1 MCGTW
6 YNKFNYL
13 YLQAVCEETC
23 GEPGIR
29 NTRFRRKNDVTQNG
43 RDVDMSGLLK
53 KWGLFSYPLK
63 RTKQETYF
71 RKHWDVHFCCSYIRM
86 TPPGSGLLSPYI
98 YIYIYGESIYI
109 LSLFIYFYLYSKL
122 LHQLKTNT
130 TSTLQLNCK
139 WANYS
144 GHQDI
149 ELIFAV
155 DLRLS
160 STFLLLK
167 SVCCCFLVSRERKL
181 VLFKSNIILLD

>member
-1 MCGTW
+1 
-6 YNKFNYL
+6 
-13 YLQAVCEETC
+13 
-23 GEPGIR
+23 
-29 NTRFRRKNDVTQNG
+29 
-43 RDVDMSGLLK
+43 
-53 KWGLFSYPLK
+53 
-63 RTKQETYF
+63 
-71 RKHWDVHFCCSYIRM
+71 M